1 MLNAAKAGNIAGGPG
16 ESPPHVHE
24 EDIMDH
30 RTRGFVIAL
39 ASLAVGGLLPAA
51 VSAQMAGTYLMA
63 AGMGAVVLLNAV
75 IAFIHI
81 NEAADSDR
89 APATKTDGKTTPP
102 HALRTVSST
111 PAG

>member
-1 MLNAAKAGNIAGGPG
+1 MLNATKAGINTDDPG
-16 ESPPHVHE
+16 ESSSDVHE

-63 AGMGAVVLLNAV
+63 AGMGAVVLLNAA

-81 NEAADSDR
+81 NEAADPDR
-89 APATKTDGKTTPP
+89 TPATKTDGKATAP